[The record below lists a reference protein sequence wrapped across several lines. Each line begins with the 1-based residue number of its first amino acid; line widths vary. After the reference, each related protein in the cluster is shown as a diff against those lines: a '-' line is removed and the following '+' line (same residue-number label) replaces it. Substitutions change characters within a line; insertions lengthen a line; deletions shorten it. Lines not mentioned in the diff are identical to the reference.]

1 MDKTIKIQPK
11 ELFYMLLVTIPPL
24 LMLFIPNYAN
34 IYLGID
40 AWWIFAAISVI
51 DIIFAFIILRVG
63 YICPDKT
70 VVGMC
75 RYAFGDLPGNILG
88 SLFVTMYV
96 FKSFMYFRQTLEY
109 VYMSTYNLEPTYYYI
124 IPMVALVVIS
134 QFYDSK
140 TILRLSNLVFGL
152 MMATYVILM
161 ISALRNFDVINLM
174 PVLVDGVKPVFTAL
188 PHFFTW
194 TGNAVVL
201 LMYFNKTSVKKG
213 LTKYVMLG
221 CGLAYAVVL
230 VLNVL
235 FIGVFGII
243 SGFFTTSVFEL
254 SIFFNGKIYFNNFDS
269 VIKLVW
275 IFGTFIRD
283 SIFIT
288 CAAESMS
295 ELLGIKNSK
304 GIKMILPI
312 VISVLSILLMK
323 NEEMYFIVA
332 MGIFS
337 ILCAAIQYGSVF
349 FLWIGLVVKDKKIK
363 KNKYFRRKKTQDKIT
378 LSKEV
383 T

>member
-1 MDKTIKIQPK
+1 MEKNIKIQPK

-40 AWWIFAAISVI
+40 AWWIFAVISVI
-51 DIIFAFIILRVG
+51 DFVFAFIIVRIG
-63 YICPDKT
+63 YLCPDKT
-70 VVGMC
+70 VIGMC
-75 RYAFGDLPGNILG
+75 RYAFGNVLGNAFGIL
-88 SLFVTMYV
+88 FAAMYI

-109 VYMSTYNLEPTYYYI
+109 IYMSTYNLEPTYYYI
-124 IPMVALVVIS
+124 FPMVLLVVIA

-140 TILRLSNLVFGL
+140 TILRLSNIVFGL

-174 PVLVDGVKPVFTAL
+174 PVLVDGVEPVFTAL

-201 LMYFNKTSVKKG
+201 LMYFNKVAMKKG

-221 CGLAYAVVL
+221 CGIAYAIVVI
-230 VLNVL
+230 LNVL
-235 FIGVFGII
+235 FIGVFGVI

-254 SIFFNGKIYFNNFDS
+254 SIFFNGKTYFNNFDS
-269 VIKLVW
+269 IIKLVW

-288 CAAESMS
+288 CAAESVA
-295 ELLGIKNSK
+295 ELFDIKNSK
-304 GIKMILPI
+304 AIKVILPLA
-312 VISVLSILLMK
+312 ISIFSILVMK

-337 ILCAAIQYGSVF
+337 VLCASIQYGFVLI
-349 FLWIGLVVKDKKIK
+349 LWIGLII
-363 KNKYFRRKKTQDKIT
+363 KNKSGIKRKHEKRMSDKISDVGEAT
-378 LSKEV
+378 
-383 T
+383 

>member
-51 DIIFAFIILRVG
+51 DIIFAFVILKVG
-63 YICPDKT
+63 YLCPDKT
-70 VVGMC
+70 VIGMC
-75 RYAFGDLPGNILG
+75 RYAFGNLLGNVFG
-88 SLFVTMYV
+88 ALFVTMYI

-124 IPMVALVVIS
+124 IPMVALVVIA

-140 TILRLSNLVFGL
+140 TILRLSNIVFGL

-161 ISALRNFDVINLM
+161 ISALRNFDAINLM

-201 LMYFNKTSVKKG
+201 LMYFNKTSTEKG

-221 CGLAYAVVL
+221 CGLAYAIVL
-230 VLNVL
+230 ILNVL

-295 ELLGIKNSK
+295 ELLNIKNTRW
-304 GIKMILPI
+304 IKTILPVI
-312 VISVLSILLMK
+312 ISVLSIIVMK

-332 MGIFS
+332 MGISS
-337 ILCAAIQYGSVF
+337 ILCAAIQYGSVLV
-349 FLWIGLVVKDKKIK
+349 LWIGLIIKRKTTKHTAKI
-363 KNKYFRRKKTQDKIT
+363 FKTRQNNT
-378 LSKEV
+378 LLQNEV
-383 T
+383 R

>member
-1 MDKTIKIQPK
+1 MEKTIKIQPK

-40 AWWIFAAISVI
+40 AWWIFAFISII
-51 DIIFAFIILRVG
+51 DIIFAFIIVRIG
-63 YICPDKT
+63 YLCPNKT
-70 VVGMC
+70 VIGMC
-75 RYAFGDLPGNILG
+75 RYAFGELLGNLFG
-88 SLFVTMYV
+88 ALFVTMYI

-124 IPMVALVVIS
+124 IPMVLLVVIA
-134 QFYDSK
+134 QLYDSK
-140 TILRLSNLVFGL
+140 TILRLSNLVFWL
-152 MMATYVILM
+152 MMATYMILM
-161 ISALRNFDVINLM
+161 ISALRNFNVINLM
-174 PVLVDGVKPVFTAL
+174 PILVDGVEPVFTAL

-201 LMYFNKTSVKKG
+201 LMYFNKASMEKG
-213 LTKYVMLG
+213 LTRYVMLG
-221 CGLAYAVVL
+221 CGAAYAIVL

-269 VIKLVW
+269 IIKLVW

-288 CAAESMS
+288 CAAESTA
-295 ELLGIKNSK
+295 ELLNIKNSK
-304 GIKMILPI
+304 WIKLMLPLA
-312 VISVLSILLMK
+312 ISVLSILIMK

-337 ILCAAIQYGSVF
+337 VLCASIQYGSVLV
-349 FLWIGLVVKDKKIK
+349 LWIGLAV
-363 KNKYFRRKKTQDKIT
+363 KNKSRKYSIKGPLRGRIAEI
-378 LSKEV
+378 KEE
-383 T
+383 TE